1 MQKRHEAEDKPSRLS
16 VETGLPGCLKRQ
28 HRPGASWRPA
38 FLCGIQRKK
47 KPRRWRAIGIKDD
60 EPRVNRE
67 IRANEVLLID
77 DQNVK
82 QGVVPTRQALQLAEE
97 RELDLVEVAPLAKP
111 PVCRIMDY
119 GKYRFQQQKRDKD
132 ARKKQKNQS
141 VKEMKMRPK
150 IDVHDYTFKVKAV
163 CAFLE
168 DGHRVKVSVFF
179 RGREMA
185 FLDRGREVLDRV
197 RRDIEGFGK
206 VEMEPRMEGSYMRMM
221 IAPVLPTPPVKEPA
235 KEPGGS
241 SKSPAPKAAAPKAKP
256 EPTSDD
262 VSPQES

>member
-1 MQKRHEAEDKPSRLS
+1 MICSISRFHRKIASRGVDALSPADLSCQVAAKKS
-16 VETGLPGCLKRQ
+16 VEAGRTLPSLFALDRQ
-28 HRPGASWRPA
+28 QISIG
-38 FLCGIQRKK
+38 
-47 KPRRWRAIGIKDD
+47 RWRAISFKDD
-60 EPRVNRE
+60 EPRVNLE
-67 IRANEVLLID
+67 IRAAEVLLID

-82 QGVVPTRQALQLAEE
+82 VGVVPIQEALRMAEE

-111 PVCRIMDY
+111 PVCKIMDY

-132 ARKKQKNQS
+132 ARKKQKSQAL
-141 VKEMKMRPK
+141 KEIKMRPK

-163 CAFLE
+163 RSFLE

-197 RRDIEGFGK
+197 RKDVEDLGK

-221 IAPVLPTPPVKEPA
+221 IAPLLQQASKDQ
-235 KEPGGS
+235 GGS
-241 SKSPAPKAAAPKAKP
+241 KSARPVSKDSRNSNSLDPG
-256 EPTSDD
+256 SD
-262 VSPQES
+262 ES